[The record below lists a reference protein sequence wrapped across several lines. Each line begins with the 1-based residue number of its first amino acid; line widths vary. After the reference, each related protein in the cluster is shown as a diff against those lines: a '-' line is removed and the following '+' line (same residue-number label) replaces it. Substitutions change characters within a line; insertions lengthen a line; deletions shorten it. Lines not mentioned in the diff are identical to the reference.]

1 MLENDKNKEIW
12 QILTNHP
19 KIGEILLQH
28 KKITIDQLS
37 IVLDRQKN
45 ENQPIGEILVNMNII
60 GKDELIELLELQ
72 NRIDKIVGES
82 YSEMQNFKA
91 E

>member
-1 MLENDKNKEIW
+1 MLENDKNKEAW
-12 QILTNHP
+12 QILTNHH

-37 IVLDRQKN
+37 MVLDRQKI
-45 ENQPIGEILVNMNII
+45 ENQPLGEILISMNII
-60 GKDELIELLELQ
+60 GKNELIEVLELQ
-72 NRIDKIVGES
+72 SRIDKIVDDS
-82 YSEMQNFKA
+82 YSEIQNLKV

>member
-1 MLENDKNKEIW
+1 MLENDKNKEAW
-12 QILTNHP
+12 QVLTNHP

-37 IVLDRQKN
+37 MVLDKQKN
-45 ENQPIGEILVNMNII
+45 QNIPLGEILINMNII
-60 GKDELIELLELQ
+60 GKDDLIELLELQ
-72 NRIDKIVGES
+72 SKIDKLVTES
-82 YSEMQNFKA
+82 YSELQKFKA